1 MTLTP
6 IKILFVV
13 ETLSGHG
20 GMENVTKQVINQLNR
35 DDRFNAGLFLFE
47 SPEQIASD
55 NWANEL
61 LWGMSRRF
69 TGNPKIYS
77 FVHVYRLA
85 TFIRQHKPDRVIAL
99 NTIPCMLARKAITYS
114 GHQATLFSWMH
125 LPPKQ
130 RYRPHYLMLADQH
143 LAISKEIKSQLI
155 ELGADPESVHV
166 VFNPVQEAHIQITR
180 PLNTRFLFV
189 GRVHFEEQ
197 KQLKDLFDA
206 LQHVSGNWMLDI
218 VGDGDDRA
226 RCEAYAQQLGIS
238 NNIQWH
244 GWQQNAW
251 NYIAS
256 QIKLVT
262 ALVLTSNHEG
272 FPLILLEAMA
282 RGVFCISSDCIS
294 GPSEIISSGTNG
306 YLYPVNDVPRLT
318 TILQS
323 VVDGEALPDAQ
334 KIKESVMTFYE
345 PHYMERLKSIIAQ
358 DAPIEHS

>member
-1 MTLTP
+1 MTLRP
-6 IKILFVV
+6 SKILFVA

-20 GMENVTKQVINQLNR
+20 GMENVTRQVIDQLNR
-35 DDRFNAGLFLFE
+35 DSHFNAGLFLFE
-47 SPEQIASD
+47 SSNKITSD

-61 LWGMSRRF
+61 VWGKSRRL
-69 TGNPKIYS
+69 TGNSKIYN
-77 FVHVYRLA
+77 FVHVQRLA
-85 TFIRQHKPDRVIAL
+85 KFIRQHRPDHIIAL
-99 NTIPCMLARKAITYS
+99 NTVPCMLARKALNYS
-114 GHQATLFSWMH
+114 GHKATLYSWMH

-143 LAISKEIKSQLI
+143 LAISEAIKSQLI
-155 ELGADPESVHV
+155 ELGAHPEHVHV
-166 VFNPVQEAHIQITR
+166 IFNPVQMVNIVIPQPQTA
-180 PLNTRFLFV
+180 RFLFV

-206 LQHVSGNWMLDI
+206 LRHVRGDWLLDI

-226 RCEAYAQQLGIS
+226 RCEAYAQQLGIAD
-238 NNIQWH
+238 NIHWH

-251 NYIAS
+251 DYIAS
-256 QIKLVT
+256 YIKQVT

-282 RGVFCISSDCIS
+282 RGIFCISSDCVS
-294 GPSEIISSGTNG
+294 GPSEIISSGVNG
-306 YLYPVNDVPRLT
+306 YLYPVNDVVRLT

-323 VVDGEALPDAQ
+323 IVEGEVLPDAQ
-334 KIKESVMTFYE
+334 SIKDSVIAFNE
-345 PHYMERLKSIIAQ
+345 QNYMEKLTNIIDQ

>member
-20 GMENVTKQVINQLNR
+20 GMENVTRQVIDQLNG
-35 DDRFNAGLFLFE
+35 DTRFNAGLFIFE
-47 SPEQIASD
+47 SSEQIASE

-61 LWGMSRRF
+61 VWGISRRF

-77 FVHVYRLA
+77 FVHIQRLA
-85 TFIRQHKPDRVIAL
+85 KFIRQHKPDRIIAL
-99 NTIPCMLARKAITYS
+99 NTIPCMLARKAIS
-114 GHQATLFSWMH
+114 FSRHQATLFTWMH

-155 ELGADPESVHV
+155 ELGANPQSVHV
-166 VFNPVQEAHIQITR
+166 VFNPVQAVDVVIPR
-180 PLNTRFLFV
+180 PPAARFLFV

-206 LQHVSGNWMLDI
+206 LQHVRGNWLLDI

-226 RCEAYAQQLGIS
+226 RCEEYAQQLDIS
-238 NNIQWH
+238 DKIHWH

-251 NYIAS
+251 DYIATHL
-256 QIKLVT
+256 QQVT

-272 FPLILLEAMA
+272 FPLILLEAIA

-306 YLYPVNDVPRLT
+306 YLFPVNDVIRLT
-318 TILQS
+318 TILQA
-323 VVDGEALPDAQ
+323 VVDGEVLPDAQ
-334 KIKESVMTFYE
+334 NIKQSVMPFYE
-345 PHYMERLKSIIAQ
+345 SEYMARLKSIILQ